1 MPYLHKKK
9 DRVFVFKPQ
18 RVRTR
23 PLHYQYDRPASARVR
38 KAVRCSKRKGSHL
51 RQATNLFRILSKST
65 GKNKYLFRILSK
77 LKGKNRDLLRI
88 PSERKDFLQED
99 RLQDDEMHNIDLQEN
114 ELQEDEAQD
123 YKMLEDQLREGE
135 PDDTQ
140 SVLEPIQLRQRAILR
155 RRYQA
160 PGILVAL
167 HRVYQEGECLANEEL
182 ELATAG
188 MDLTSLESIGVRLG
202 IRAFYQE

>member
-1 MPYLHKKK
+1 MPHSQEK
-9 DRVFVFKPQ
+9 RHWSFVLKP
-18 RVRTR
+18 RRIRTG
-23 PLHYQYDRPASARVR
+23 PLLYQYDRPRARAKKVVR
-38 KAVRCSKRKGSHL
+38 SSKYKGSHL
-51 RQATNLFRILSKST
+51 RQARDLFRILSKST
-65 GKNKYLFRILSK
+65 GKNKYLLRILSK
-77 LKGKNRDLLRI
+77 LKGKNKNLRI
-88 PSERKDFLQED
+88 LSDTRKKNFLQKA
-99 RLQDDEMHNIDLQEN
+99 RLHDDEMHNDDPREN
-114 ELQEDEAQD
+114 DSQEDESQD
-123 YKMLEDQLREGE
+123 DEMLEDQLGEGE

-160 PGILVAL
+160 PGKLVAL
-167 HRVYQEGECLANEEL
+167 HRVYQDGECLANEEL